1 MKKYFKKLKKKHGE
15 YLQKFLQITTGLA
28 VVLALALIANASW
41 IPPSQP
47 PPNANVSQPL
57 NVSGTTQTKT
67 GKLNFTWFE
76 DQDQPGYYVDPGSNS
91 WLYRLY
97 SYDIRS
103 DIFYDR
109 NNTNYYVDPNST
121 SVFNTVSLGGVSRSS
136 WPGDIPSGMIAMFSS
151 GCPSGWSRF
160 SALDGRYPRG
170 SSSYGGTGGAETHSH
185 SGTTASAGSHR
196 HFIPYFSWGGNNN
209 VIVGSA
215 ASSHNDY
222 VDRTEK
228 YTDYAGDHSHSF
240 NTNSASNIDP
250 YLNMVF
256 CQKN

>member
-1 MKKYFKKLKKKHGE
+1 MKSDILNKLVQVSVG
-15 YLQKFLQITTGLA
+15 LVVIFLMT
-28 VVLALALIANASW
+28 LIANASW

-109 NNTNYYVDPNST
+109 NNTGYYVDPNAAT
-121 SVFNTVSLGGVSRSS
+121 AANLAGGINIDGNTVIDDGAGWHRTYGQTGWYNGTYGGGWFMEDTTWLRAYNNKGVYTGGQMRADAGFCIGGSCLTS
-136 WPGDIPSGMIAMFSS
+136 WPTSPSETDPVFIASK
-151 GCPSGWSRF
+151 GANVYACPLIVPG
-160 SALDGRYPRG
+160 YC
-170 SSSYGGTGGAETHSH
+170 
-185 SGTTASAGSHR
+185 
-196 HFIPYFSWGGNNN
+196 YFSWTGCNGQYGNSTICYVNDCGA
-209 VIVGSA
+209 VYTSSCSYVGRLV
-215 ASSHNDY
+215 N
-222 VDRTEK
+222 
-228 YTDYAGDHSHSF
+228 
-240 NTNSASNIDP
+240 
-250 YLNMVF
+250 
-256 CQKN
+256 